1 MAGFDPVGSTPVG
14 AIGTAAPSGAAYT
27 PASGSLQFTGSV
39 PDMTGTAKILPL
51 VAGQLVRETIMI
63 PGSSDSSLLAGQLAR
78 EIMLKPT
85 GELAIGQMVREVL
98 VVVSGAGAAD
108 DTIISIIW

>member
-14 AIGTAAPSGAAYT
+14 AIGTATPGGNAYT
-27 PASGSLQFTGSV
+27 PNTGSLQFTGSV

-51 VAGQLVRETIMI
+51 VAGQM
-63 PGSSDSSLLAGQLAR
+63 AR
-78 EIMLKPT
+78 EALASPGATDRILAVGQMSRELLGKPT
-85 GELAIGQMVREVL
+85 GELAIAQMVREVL
-98 VVVSGAGAAD
+98 LVSTGGSVAD